1 MLYNHVTST
10 TLPESE
16 STFMVARYN
25 GLSVDLTAGS
35 SLCALVVFKA
45 YV

>member
-1 MLYNHVTST
+1 MTST
-10 TLPESE
+10 TLPESK

-25 GLSVDLTAGS
+25 GLSVDLVAS
-35 SLCALVVFKA
+35 SGLCALLVFKA

>member
-1 MLYNHVTST
+1 MLYNRVTST
-10 TLPESE
+10 TLSESE

-25 GLSVDLTAGS
+25 GLSVDLVAGRG
-35 SLCALVVFKA
+35 LCALLVFKA